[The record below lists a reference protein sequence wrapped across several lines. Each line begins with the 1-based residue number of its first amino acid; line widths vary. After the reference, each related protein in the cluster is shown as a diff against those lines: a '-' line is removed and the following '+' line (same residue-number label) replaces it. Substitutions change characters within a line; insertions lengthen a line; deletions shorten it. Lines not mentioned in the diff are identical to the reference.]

1 MRRFFILTFLALT
14 VSASTAFG
22 DDATDS
28 DIDTVLDNLKWRNI
42 GPAIMGGRVNDF
54 ALVESNPNI
63 AFVATAAAGIWK
75 TTNNGITWE
84 SLFDEQPVS
93 SVGDIAVAPS
103 DPSIVWA
110 GTGEPANRQ
119 SSSWGDGVYKSMD
132 GGATWTNMGLEDT
145 HHIGRVHIHPTNPN
159 IVYVAAL
166 GHLWGPN
173 KQRGVFKTTDGG
185 KTWKN
190 TKFISENTGF
200 VDLAMDPESP
210 DTLYAAA
217 YQRRRRAFGFNGG
230 GPEAGLYKTTDGGTT
245 WTKLTGGLPGGNTG
259 RIGIDIYR
267 KDPRIVYAIIENAEG
282 GIFRSEDKGETWKK
296 MSDTNPRPMY
306 YSQIRVDPLN
316 DQRIWVLG
324 GSMYNSDDGGRTFV
338 TDRVTRIHG
347 DHHALW
353 INPRDSNH
361 VLLGSDGGIHY
372 SYDRGLTWDFVN
384 SLALGQFY
392 EVGYD
397 METPYNIYGGLQ
409 DNGSWGGPVR
419 TRHQQGISNE
429 DWFSV
434 GGDDGFYTQIDPNDA
449 TTIYVESQ
457 NGILRRLD
465 LRSLETKTIRPEP
478 EEGETRYRF
487 DWNSP
492 VVISSHDSKTIYYG
506 GNRLFKS
513 TNRGDEWT
521 RTVDLSKNRDRDE
534 MPIMGI
540 MLNDDTLSRNDGIST
555 YGQITTIS
563 ESPLVQGL
571 LYVGTDDGNIQV
583 SRDGGESWN
592 NVAANL
598 PGGHPGIH
606 PGIQEDTYVTR
617 VVSSQHAEGR
627 VYATLDGHRN
637 DDFATYAFAS
647 DDYGETW
654 RRITTGIPEGHTLNV
669 IREHPNNA
677 ALLFA
682 GGERGAYVSFDDGD
696 VWHEMRGSFPRVPVD
711 DIAIHPRDN
720 DLILGTHGRSIWVLD
735 DMKPLENLSDA
746 VLAAKLHVFP
756 IRDAI
761 NYRSFHYK
769 GHPGHKIFL
778 AENPPPGA
786 LVHYYLSEPEAVH
799 ITVTD
804 ASGQLIRTIEGSNH
818 IGLNRTNW
826 DLRYD
831 EAIPAEPTEGS
842 NNLEAS
848 RQNGNLKAIS
858 RLRPR
863 VLPGTYTV
871 QVEAGS
877 ESAERTVIV
886 TDDPNV
892 RASDA
897 DRRAHLDALLELR
910 RLISEMHEA
919 HEQAAALTEQLDGLE
934 ATLDDAPETVA
945 TAFLAAKTSV
955 SELERLL
962 SHDEGR
968 TRSGGATRPL
978 RQRLMG
984 LYRALDPYTEAP
996 SAQRQAQIASMSRE
1010 LDERLDGLKA
1020 VISGEIAEL
1029 NRAIEENRVPR
1040 IRPPTPKKPTS

>member
-1 MRRFFILTFLALT
+1 MRRFFLITFLALT
-14 VSASTAFG
+14 TSASSTFG
-22 DDATDS
+22 DDATE
-28 DIDTVLDNLKWRNI
+28 IDTVLDNLEWRNI
-42 GPAIMGGRVNDF
+42 GPAIMGGRINDF
-54 ALVESNPNI
+54 APVESNPHVV
-63 AFVATAAAGIWK
+63 FVATASAGIWK

-84 SLFDEQPVS
+84 PLFDDQPVS

-132 GGATWTNMGLEDT
+132 GGVTWMNMGLEDT
-145 HHIGRVHIHPTNPN
+145 HHIGRVHIHPTNPD

-173 KQRGVFKTTDGG
+173 EQRGVFKTIDGG
-185 KTWKN
+185 KNWKN

-230 GPEAGLYKTTDGGTT
+230 GPESGLYKTTDGGAT
-245 WTKLTGGLPGGNTG
+245 WTKLTDGLPEGDTG

-267 KDPRIVYAIIENAEG
+267 KDPRIVYAIIQNAEG
-282 GIFRSEDKGETWKK
+282 GIFRSEDKGETWNK

-306 YSQIRVDPLN
+306 YSQIRIDPLN

-324 GSMYNSDDGGRTFV
+324 SRMNNSDDGGRTFV

-353 INPRDSNH
+353 INPSDSNH

-419 TRHQQGISNE
+419 TRHRQGISNA
-429 DWFSV
+429 DWFRV
-434 GGDDGFYTQIDPNDA
+434 GGGDGFYTQIDPNDA

-457 NGILRRLD
+457 NGNLRRLD
-465 LRSLETKTIRPEP
+465 LGSLETKTIRPEP

-492 VVISSHDSKTIYYG
+492 FVISPHDSKTIYYG
-506 GNRLFKS
+506 GNRLFTS

-521 RTVDLSKNRDRDE
+521 RSVDLSKNRDRDE
-534 MPIMGI
+534 MPIMGV

-555 YGQITTIS
+555 YGQIITIS

-598 PGGHPGIH
+598 PGGR
-606 PGIQEDTYVTR
+606 PGIQEETYVTR
-617 VVSSQHAEGR
+617 VVASQHAEGR

-669 IREHPNNA
+669 IREHPDND

-682 GGERGAYVSFDDGD
+682 GGERGAYVSFDGGD

-761 NYRSFHYK
+761 NYRSFRYR
-769 GHPGHKIFL
+769 GNTGHKMFL

-804 ASGQLIRTIEGSNH
+804 ASRQLIRTIEGSNH

-831 EAIPAEPTEGS
+831 ETIPAEPTDGF
-842 NNLEAS
+842 NDPPP
-848 RQNGNLKAIS
+848 G
-858 RLRPR
+858 PR

-871 QVEAGS
+871 KIEAGS
-877 ESAERTVIV
+877 ESAEQTVIV

-897 DRRAHLDALLELR
+897 DRRAHLDALLELH

-919 HEQAAALTEQLDGLE
+919 HEQAVGLTQQLEGLE
-934 ATLDDAPETVA
+934 PTLEDTPETVA
-945 TAFLAAKTSV
+945 TAFLAAQTSV

-962 SHDEGR
+962 SRNEGR
-968 TRSGGATRPL
+968 TRFGGATRPL
-978 RQRLMG
+978 YQRLTR
-984 LYRALDPYTEAP
+984 LYRSLDAYTEAP
-996 SAQRQAQIASMSRE
+996 NAQRQAQIAAMSRE
-1010 LDERLDGLKA
+1010 LNERLDGLKA
-1020 VISGEIAEL
+1020 VVSGEIAEL
-1029 NRAIEENRVPR
+1029 NRAIEENQVPR
-1040 IRPPTPKKPTS
+1040 IRPPTPKNPTS

>member
-1 MRRFFILTFLALT
+1 MKRFFLLALLALT

-22 DDATDS
+22 DDAVDS
-28 DIDTVLDNLKWRNI
+28 VLDNLEWRNI
-42 GPAIMGGRVNDF
+42 GPAIMGGRINDF
-54 ALVESNPNI
+54 AVVESNPKV
-63 AFVATAAAGIWK
+63 AFVATASAGIWK

-84 SLFDEQPVS
+84 SLFDDQPVS
-93 SVGDIAVAPS
+93 SVGDVAVAPS

-145 HHIGRVHIHPTNPN
+145 HHIGRVRIHPTNPN

-173 KQRGVFKTTDGG
+173 EQRGVFKTTDGG

-230 GPEAGLYKTTDGGTT
+230 GPESGLYKTTDGATT
-245 WTKLTGGLPGGNTG
+245 WTKLAKGLPEGDTG

-267 KDPRIVYAIIENAEG
+267 KDARIVYAIVQNAEG
-282 GIFRSEDKGETWKK
+282 GIFRSEDKGETWEK

-306 YSQIRVDPLN
+306 YSQIRIDPLN
-316 DQRIWVLG
+316 ERRIWVLG
-324 GSMYNSDDGGRTFV
+324 GPMYNSDDGGRTFV

-353 INPRDSNH
+353 INPRDSND

-392 EVGYD
+392 EIGYD

-434 GGDDGFYTQIDPNDA
+434 GGDDGFYTQVDPNDA

-457 NGILRRLD
+457 NGVLRRLD
-465 LRSLETKTIRPEP
+465 TRSLETKTIRPEP
-478 EEGETRYRF
+478 GESENRYRF

-492 VVISSHDSKTIYYG
+492 VAISPHDSKTIYYG

-534 MPIMGI
+534 LPIMGV
-540 MLNDDTLSRNDGIST
+540 MLNDDTLSRNDGISA

-598 PGGHPGIH
+598 PGGDDEI
-606 PGIQEDTYVTR
+606 YVTR
-617 VVSSQHAEGR
+617 VVSSHHAEGR

-647 DDYGETW
+647 DDYGKTW

-669 IREHPNNA
+669 IREHPGNG
-677 ALLFA
+677 ALLLPGASGGCTFLSTAATCGTRCA
-682 GGERGAYVSFDDGD
+682 GA
-696 VWHEMRGSFPRVPVD
+696 FPGCRS
-711 DIAIHPRDN
+711 
-720 DLILGTHGRSIWVLD
+720 TTSRSIR
-735 DMKPLENLSDA
+735 A
-746 VLAAKLHVFP
+746 TTT
-756 IRDAI
+756 
-761 NYRSFHYK
+761 SF
-769 GHPGHKIFL
+769 
-778 AENPPPGA
+778 
-786 LVHYYLSEPEAVH
+786 
-799 ITVTD
+799 
-804 ASGQLIRTIEGSNH
+804 
-818 IGLNRTNW
+818 
-826 DLRYD
+826 
-831 EAIPAEPTEGS
+831 
-842 NNLEAS
+842 
-848 RQNGNLKAIS
+848 
-858 RLRPR
+858 
-863 VLPGTYTV
+863 
-871 QVEAGS
+871 
-877 ESAERTVIV
+877 
-886 TDDPNV
+886 
-892 RASDA
+892 
-897 DRRAHLDALLELR
+897 
-910 RLISEMHEA
+910 
-919 HEQAAALTEQLDGLE
+919 
-934 ATLDDAPETVA
+934 
-945 TAFLAAKTSV
+945 
-955 SELERLL
+955 
-962 SHDEGR
+962 
-968 TRSGGATRPL
+968 
-978 RQRLMG
+978 
-984 LYRALDPYTEAP
+984 
-996 SAQRQAQIASMSRE
+996 
-1010 LDERLDGLKA
+1010 
-1020 VISGEIAEL
+1020 
-1029 NRAIEENRVPR
+1029 
-1040 IRPPTPKKPTS
+1040 

>member
-1 MRRFFILTFLALT
+1 M
-14 VSASTAFG
+14 
-22 DDATDS
+22 
-28 DIDTVLDNLKWRNI
+28 
-42 GPAIMGGRVNDF
+42 
-54 ALVESNPNI
+54 
-63 AFVATAAAGIWK
+63 
-75 TTNNGITWE
+75 
-84 SLFDEQPVS
+84 
-93 SVGDIAVAPS
+93 
-103 DPSIVWA
+103 
-110 GTGEPANRQ
+110 
-119 SSSWGDGVYKSMD
+119 
-132 GGATWTNMGLEDT
+132 
-145 HHIGRVHIHPTNPN
+145 
-159 IVYVAAL
+159 
-166 GHLWGPN
+166 
-173 KQRGVFKTTDGG
+173 
-185 KTWKN
+185 
-190 TKFISENTGF
+190 
-200 VDLAMDPESP
+200 
-210 DTLYAAA
+210 
-217 YQRRRRAFGFNGG
+217 
-230 GPEAGLYKTTDGGTT
+230 
-245 WTKLTGGLPGGNTG
+245 
-259 RIGIDIYR
+259 
-267 KDPRIVYAIIENAEG
+267 
-282 GIFRSEDKGETWKK
+282 
-296 MSDTNPRPMY
+296 
-306 YSQIRVDPLN
+306 
-316 DQRIWVLG
+316 
-324 GSMYNSDDGGRTFV
+324 
-338 TDRVTRIHG
+338 
-347 DHHALW
+347 
-353 INPRDSNH
+353 
-361 VLLGSDGGIHY
+361 
-372 SYDRGLTWDFVN
+372 N

-392 EVGYD
+392 EIGYD
-397 METPYNIYGGLQ
+397 MATPYNIYGGLQ

-429 DWFSV
+429 DWFRV
-434 GGDDGFYTQIDPNDA
+434 GGGDGFYTQIDPNDA

-457 NGILRRLD
+457 NGNLRRFD
-465 LRSLETKTIRPEP
+465 LSSLETKAIRPEP
-478 EEGETRYRF
+478 DEGETRYRF

-506 GNRLFKS
+506 GNRLFTS

-521 RTVDLSKNRDRDE
+521 RTIDLSKNHDRDE

-540 MLNDDTLSRNDGIST
+540 VLNDDTLSRNDGIST
-555 YGQITTIS
+555 YGQIITIS

-606 PGIQEDTYVTR
+606 PGIHEETYVTR

-669 IREHPNNA
+669 IREHPDNG

-682 GGERGAYVSFDDGD
+682 GGERGVYVSFDGGE

-778 AENPPPGA
+778 AENPPQGA
-786 LVHYYLSEPEAVH
+786 LIHSYLSEPPEAVH
-799 ITVTD
+799 VTVTD
-804 ASGQLIRTIEGSNH
+804 ATGQLIRTIEGSNH

-831 EAIPAEPTEGS
+831 EAIPAEPVEGS
-842 NNLEAS
+842 NNLNAS

-863 VLPGTYTV
+863 VLPAYTV

-919 HEQAAALTEQLDGLE
+919 HEQALGLTEQLDGLE

-945 TAFLAAKTSV
+945 TAFAAAKTSV

-962 SHDEGR
+962 SRDEGR
-968 TRSGGATRPL
+968 TRFGGATRPL
-978 RQRLMG
+978 DQRLMG
-984 LYRALDPYTEAP
+984 LYGGLDPYTEAP
-996 SAQRQAQIASMSRE
+996 NAQQQAQIASMSRE
-1010 LDERLDGLKA
+1010 LDERLNGLKA

-1040 IRPPTPKKPTS
+1040 IRPPTPKNPTS

>member
-1 MRRFFILTFLALT
+1 MRRFCILTLLALT
-14 VSASTAFG
+14 ASGSTAFG
-22 DDATDS
+22 DDAVDS
-28 DIDTVLDNLKWRNI
+28 VLDNLEWRNI
-42 GPAIMGGRVNDF
+42 GPAIMGGRINDF
-54 ALVESNPNI
+54 ALVESNPHV
-63 AFVATAAAGIWK
+63 AFVATASSGIWK

-84 SLFDEQPVS
+84 PVFDDQPVS
-93 SVGDIAVAPS
+93 SIGDIAIAPS

-145 HHIGRVHIHPTNPN
+145 HHIGRVHIHATNPD

-173 KQRGVFKTTDGG
+173 EQRGVFKTTDGG
-185 KTWKN
+185 KTWTN

-245 WTKLTGGLPGGNTG
+245 WTKLTAGLPEGDTG

-267 KDPRIVYAIIENAEG
+267 KDPRIVYAIIQNAEG

-306 YSQIRVDPLN
+306 YSQIRIDPLN

-324 GSMYNSDDGGRTFV
+324 ARMYNSDDGGKTFV

-419 TRHQQGISNE
+419 TRHRQGISNA
-429 DWFSV
+429 DWFRV
-434 GGDDGFYTQIDPNDA
+434 GGGDGFYTQIDPNDA

-457 NGILRRLD
+457 NGNLRRLD
-465 LRSLETKTIRPEP
+465 LSSLETKAIRPEP
-478 EEGETRYRF
+478 DEGETRYRF

-492 VVISSHDSKTIYYG
+492 VVISPHDSKTIYYG

-513 TNRGDEWT
+513 SNRGDEWI
-521 RTVDLSKNRDRDE
+521 RTIDLTKNHDRDE
-534 MPIMGI
+534 MPIMGV

-555 YGQITTIS
+555 YGQIITIS

-592 NVAANL
+592 NVTANL
-598 PGGHPGIH
+598 PGAP
-606 PGIQEDTYVTR
+606 EKTYVTR

-627 VYATLDGHRN
+627 VHATLDGHRN

-669 IREHPNNA
+669 IREHPDNG

-682 GGERGAYVSFDDGD
+682 GGERGAYVSFDSGG

-746 VLAAKLHVFP
+746 VLGLKLHVFP
-756 IRDAI
+756 VRDAI
-761 NYRSFHYK
+761 NYRSFRYR
-769 GHPGHKIFL
+769 GNTGHKMFL

-786 LVHYYLSEPEAVH
+786 LVHYYLSEPEAEAVH

-804 ASGQLIRTIEGSNH
+804 ASGQLSVRSKARTTSGS
-818 IGLNRTNW
+818 T
-826 DLRYD
+826 
-831 EAIPAEPTEGS
+831 APTG
-842 NNLEAS
+842 
-848 RQNGNLKAIS
+848 I
-858 RLRPR
+858 
-863 VLPGTYTV
+863 
-871 QVEAGS
+871 
-877 ESAERTVIV
+877 
-886 TDDPNV
+886 
-892 RASDA
+892 
-897 DRRAHLDALLELR
+897 
-910 RLISEMHEA
+910 
-919 HEQAAALTEQLDGLE
+919 
-934 ATLDDAPETVA
+934 
-945 TAFLAAKTSV
+945 
-955 SELERLL
+955 
-962 SHDEGR
+962 
-968 TRSGGATRPL
+968 
-978 RQRLMG
+978 
-984 LYRALDPYTEAP
+984 
-996 SAQRQAQIASMSRE
+996 
-1010 LDERLDGLKA
+1010 
-1020 VISGEIAEL
+1020 
-1029 NRAIEENRVPR
+1029 
-1040 IRPPTPKKPTS
+1040 

>member
-1 MRRFFILTFLALT
+1 MKRFFLLALLALT

-22 DDATDS
+22 DDAVDS
-28 DIDTVLDNLKWRNI
+28 VLDNLEWRNI
-42 GPAIMGGRVNDF
+42 GPAIMGGRINDF
-54 ALVESNPNI
+54 AVVESNPKV
-63 AFVATAAAGIWK
+63 AFVATASAGIWK

-84 SLFDEQPVS
+84 SLFDDQPVS
-93 SVGDIAVAPS
+93 SVGDVAVAPS

-145 HHIGRVHIHPTNPN
+145 HHIGRVRIHPTNPN

-173 KQRGVFKTTDGG
+173 EQRGVFKTTDGG

-230 GPEAGLYKTTDGGTT
+230 GPESGLYKTTDGATT
-245 WTKLTGGLPGGNTG
+245 WTKLAKGLPEGDTG

-267 KDPRIVYAIIENAEG
+267 KDARIVYAIVQNAEG
-282 GIFRSEDKGETWKK
+282 GIFRSEDKGETWEK

-306 YSQIRVDPLN
+306 YSQIRIDPLN
-316 DQRIWVLG
+316 ERRIWVLG
-324 GSMYNSDDGGRTFV
+324 GPMYNSDDGGRTFV

-353 INPRDSNH
+353 INPRDSND

-392 EVGYD
+392 EIGYD

-434 GGDDGFYTQIDPNDA
+434 GGDDGFYTQVDPNDA

-457 NGILRRLD
+457 NGVLRRLD
-465 LRSLETKTIRPEP
+465 TRSLETKTIRPEP
-478 EEGETRYRF
+478 GEGENRYRF

-492 VVISSHDSKTIYYG
+492 VAISPHDSKTIYYG

-534 MPIMGI
+534 LPIMGV

-571 LYVGTDDGNIQV
+571 LYVGTDDGNVQV

-598 PGGHPGIH
+598 PGGHG
-606 PGIQEDTYVTR
+606 ETYVTR

-654 RRITTGIPEGHTLNV
+654 RRFTTGIPEGHTLNV
-669 IREHPNNA
+669 IREHPDNG

-682 GGERGAYVSFDDGD
+682 GGERGVYVSFDGGD
-696 VWHEMRGSFPRVPVD
+696 LWHEMRGSFPRVPVD

-756 IRDAI
+756 IRDAV
-761 NYRSFHYK
+761 NYRLFHYK
-769 GHPGHKIFL
+769 TNPGHKVFL
-778 AENPPPGA
+778 AKNPPQGA
-786 LVHYYLSEPEAVH
+786 LIYYYLSEPEAVKV
-799 ITVTD
+799 TVSD
-804 ASGQLIRTIEGSNH
+804 ATGQVVRTIEGSNH

-831 EAIPAEPTEGS
+831 GAIRVEPTEGS
-842 NNLEAS
+842 NNPPPRLKAS
-848 RQNGNLKAIS
+848 RQNGNIEAMN

-863 VLPGTYTV
+863 VFPGTYTV
-871 QVEAGS
+871 RVEAGS

-910 RLISEMHEA
+910 RLISEMYEA
-919 HEQAAALTEQLDGLE
+919 HEQAAGLTEQLDGLE
-934 ATLDDAPETVA
+934 ATLHDTPETVA
-945 TAFLAAKTSV
+945 TAFSAAKTSA
-955 SELERLL
+955 SEIERLL

-968 TRSGGATRPL
+968 TRFGSATRPL
-978 RQRLMG
+978 RQRLMR

-1010 LDERLDGLKA
+1010 LNERLDGLKA
-1020 VISGEIAEL
+1020 VVSGEIAEL
-1029 NRAIEENRVPR
+1029 NRAIEANRVPR
-1040 IRPPTPKKPTS
+1040 IRPPIPRTPSS

>member
-1 MRRFFILTFLALT
+1 MKRFFLLALLALT

-22 DDATDS
+22 DDAVDS
-28 DIDTVLDNLKWRNI
+28 VLDNLEWRNI
-42 GPAIMGGRVNDF
+42 GPAIMGGRINDF
-54 ALVESNPNI
+54 AVVESNPKV
-63 AFVATAAAGIWK
+63 AFVATASAGIWK

-84 SLFDEQPVS
+84 SLFDDQPVS
-93 SVGDIAVAPS
+93 SVGDVAVAPS

-145 HHIGRVHIHPTNPN
+145 HHIGRVRIHPTNPN

-173 KQRGVFKTTDGG
+173 EQRGVFKTTDGG

-230 GPEAGLYKTTDGGTT
+230 GPESGLYKTTDGATT
-245 WTKLTGGLPGGNTG
+245 WTKLAKGLPEGDTG

-267 KDPRIVYAIIENAEG
+267 KDARIVYAIVQNAEG
-282 GIFRSEDKGETWKK
+282 GIFRSEDKGETWEK

-306 YSQIRVDPLN
+306 YSQIRIDPLN
-316 DQRIWVLG
+316 ERRIWVLG
-324 GSMYNSDDGGRTFV
+324 GPMYNSDDGGRTFV

-384 SLALGQFY
+384 TLALGQFY
-392 EVGYD
+392 EIGYD

-434 GGDDGFYTQIDPNDA
+434 GGDDGFYTQVDPNDA

-457 NGILRRLD
+457 NGVLRRLD
-465 LRSLETKTIRPEP
+465 TRSLETKTIRPEP
-478 EEGETRYRF
+478 GEGENRYRF

-492 VVISSHDSKTIYYG
+492 VAISPHDSKTIYYG

-534 MPIMGI
+534 LPIMGV
-540 MLNDDTLSRNDGIST
+540 MLNDDTLSRNDGISA

-598 PGGHPGIH
+598 PGGD
-606 PGIQEDTYVTR
+606 EETYVTR
-617 VVSSQHAEGR
+617 VVSSP
-627 VYATLDGHRN
+627 
-637 DDFATYAFAS
+637 S
-647 DDYGETW
+647 C
-654 RRITTGIPEGHTLNV
+654 
-669 IREHPNNA
+669 
-677 ALLFA
+677 
-682 GGERGAYVSFDDGD
+682 
-696 VWHEMRGSFPRVPVD
+696 
-711 DIAIHPRDN
+711 
-720 DLILGTHGRSIWVLD
+720 
-735 DMKPLENLSDA
+735 
-746 VLAAKLHVFP
+746 
-756 IRDAI
+756 
-761 NYRSFHYK
+761 
-769 GHPGHKIFL
+769 
-778 AENPPPGA
+778 
-786 LVHYYLSEPEAVH
+786 
-799 ITVTD
+799 
-804 ASGQLIRTIEGSNH
+804 
-818 IGLNRTNW
+818 
-826 DLRYD
+826 
-831 EAIPAEPTEGS
+831 
-842 NNLEAS
+842 
-848 RQNGNLKAIS
+848 
-858 RLRPR
+858 
-863 VLPGTYTV
+863 
-871 QVEAGS
+871 
-877 ESAERTVIV
+877 
-886 TDDPNV
+886 
-892 RASDA
+892 
-897 DRRAHLDALLELR
+897 
-910 RLISEMHEA
+910 
-919 HEQAAALTEQLDGLE
+919 
-934 ATLDDAPETVA
+934 
-945 TAFLAAKTSV
+945 AKT
-955 SELERLL
+955 
-962 SHDEGR
+962 
-968 TRSGGATRPL
+968 RPF
-978 RQRLMG
+978 
-984 LYRALDPYTEAP
+984 
-996 SAQRQAQIASMSRE
+996 
-1010 LDERLDGLKA
+1010 
-1020 VISGEIAEL
+1020 
-1029 NRAIEENRVPR
+1029 
-1040 IRPPTPKKPTS
+1040 

>member
-1 MRRFFILTFLALT
+1 MKRFFLLALLALT
-14 VSASTAFG
+14 VSASTGFG
-22 DDATDS
+22 DDAVDS
-28 DIDTVLDNLKWRNI
+28 VLDNLEWRNI
-42 GPAIMGGRVNDF
+42 GPAIMGGRINDF
-54 ALVESNPNI
+54 AVVESNPKV
-63 AFVATAAAGIWK
+63 AFVATASAGIWK

-84 SLFDEQPVS
+84 SLFDDQPVS
-93 SVGDIAVAPS
+93 SVGDVAVAPS

-145 HHIGRVHIHPTNPN
+145 HHIGRVRIHPTNPN

-173 KQRGVFKTTDGG
+173 EQRGVFKTTDGG

-230 GPEAGLYKTTDGGTT
+230 GPESGLYKTTDGATT
-245 WTKLTGGLPGGNTG
+245 WTKLAKGLPEGDTG

-267 KDPRIVYAIIENAEG
+267 KDARIVYAIVQNAEG
-282 GIFRSEDKGETWKK
+282 GIFRSEDKGETWEK

-306 YSQIRVDPLN
+306 YSQIRIDPLN
-316 DQRIWVLG
+316 DRRIWVLG
-324 GSMYNSDDGGRTFV
+324 GPMYNSDDGGRTFV

-353 INPRDSNH
+353 INPRDSND

-392 EVGYD
+392 EIGYD

-434 GGDDGFYTQIDPNDA
+434 GGDDGFYTQVDPNDA

-457 NGILRRLD
+457 NGVLRRLD
-465 LRSLETKTIRPEP
+465 TRSLETKTIRPEP
-478 EEGETRYRF
+478 GEGENRYRF

-492 VVISSHDSKTIYYG
+492 VAISPHDSKTIYYG

-534 MPIMGI
+534 LPIMGV
-540 MLNDDTLSRNDGIST
+540 MLNDDTLSRNDGISA

-598 PGGHPGIH
+598 PG
-606 PGIQEDTYVTR
+606 
-617 VVSSQHAEGR
+617 
-627 VYATLDGHRN
+627 
-637 DDFATYAFAS
+637 
-647 DDYGETW
+647 
-654 RRITTGIPEGHTLNV
+654 RR
-669 IREHPNNA
+669 R
-677 ALLFA
+677 
-682 GGERGAYVSFDDGD
+682 
-696 VWHEMRGSFPRVPVD
+696 
-711 DIAIHPRDN
+711 
-720 DLILGTHGRSIWVLD
+720 
-735 DMKPLENLSDA
+735 
-746 VLAAKLHVFP
+746 
-756 IRDAI
+756 
-761 NYRSFHYK
+761 
-769 GHPGHKIFL
+769 
-778 AENPPPGA
+778 
-786 LVHYYLSEPEAVH
+786 
-799 ITVTD
+799 
-804 ASGQLIRTIEGSNH
+804 
-818 IGLNRTNW
+818 
-826 DLRYD
+826 
-831 EAIPAEPTEGS
+831 
-842 NNLEAS
+842 
-848 RQNGNLKAIS
+848 
-858 RLRPR
+858 
-863 VLPGTYTV
+863 
-871 QVEAGS
+871 
-877 ESAERTVIV
+877 
-886 TDDPNV
+886 
-892 RASDA
+892 
-897 DRRAHLDALLELR
+897 
-910 RLISEMHEA
+910 
-919 HEQAAALTEQLDGLE
+919 
-934 ATLDDAPETVA
+934 
-945 TAFLAAKTSV
+945 
-955 SELERLL
+955 
-962 SHDEGR
+962 
-968 TRSGGATRPL
+968 
-978 RQRLMG
+978 
-984 LYRALDPYTEAP
+984 
-996 SAQRQAQIASMSRE
+996 
-1010 LDERLDGLKA
+1010 
-1020 VISGEIAEL
+1020 
-1029 NRAIEENRVPR
+1029 
-1040 IRPPTPKKPTS
+1040 